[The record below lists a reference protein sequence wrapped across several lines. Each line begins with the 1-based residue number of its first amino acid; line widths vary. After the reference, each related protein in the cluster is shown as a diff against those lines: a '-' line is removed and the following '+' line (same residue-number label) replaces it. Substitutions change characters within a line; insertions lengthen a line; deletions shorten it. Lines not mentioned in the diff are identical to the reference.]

1 MGTRRHLGRGNRR
14 LPGRKGRTTSGRKTP
29 FADSKSN
36 RAADISAYAGNH
48 TRKGNDTN
56 GSRINSRK
64 TSEFECATFTG
75 EDGEDWK
82 SLSSNERYLSIT
94 EGSMKHVLVS
104 PFELFEILMEVDH
117 EQKQG
122 RLKIRIGTKGE
133 TESNATLN
141 IVTKAT
147 DGIVGR
153 KPKEKVPQSMQ
164 SSGSVLIP
172 KSKLW
177 IPKGVS
183 FRAQKD

>member
-1 MGTRRHLGRGNRR
+1 
-14 LPGRKGRTTSGRKTP
+14 
-29 FADSKSN
+29 
-36 RAADISAYAGNH
+36 
-48 TRKGNDTN
+48 
-56 GSRINSRK
+56 
-64 TSEFECATFTG
+64 
-75 EDGEDWK
+75 
-82 SLSSNERYLSIT
+82 
-94 EGSMKHVLVS
+94 MKHVLVS